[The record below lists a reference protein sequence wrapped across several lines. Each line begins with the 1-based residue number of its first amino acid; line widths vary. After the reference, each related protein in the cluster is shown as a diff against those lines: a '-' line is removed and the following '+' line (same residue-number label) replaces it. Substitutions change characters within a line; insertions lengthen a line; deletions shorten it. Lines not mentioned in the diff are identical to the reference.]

1 MPNWKPLKGGLQNR
15 RIVSSEY
22 FASKCY
28 PMKPQWP
35 DKILYRFA
43 GNMVPISYTSRF
55 IEAAVRYLEA
65 AGCKPDLV
73 PKCDEY
79 AT

>member
-1 MPNWKPLKGGLQNR
+1 
-15 RIVSSEY
+15 
-22 FASKCY
+22 
-28 PMKPQWP
+28 MKPQWP